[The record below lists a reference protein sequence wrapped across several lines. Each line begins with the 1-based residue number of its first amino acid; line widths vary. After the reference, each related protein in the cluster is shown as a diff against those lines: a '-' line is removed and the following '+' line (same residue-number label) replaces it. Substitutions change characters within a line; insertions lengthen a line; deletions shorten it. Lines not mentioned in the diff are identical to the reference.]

1 MLSEIIFE
9 VITMKCFAKTL
20 LILLAALFI
29 LPLNAEAGFGT
40 GIGISFPAG
49 GSSSSS
55 QSNSSY
61 AIFSFGA
68 ITEELTVAE
77 KSGKLKLE
85 LKVTNNGDSAY
96 IVDHKDGQIYDFA
109 LLDKNGKT
117 IYKWSD
123 DMSFTQALTSST
135 INAHD
140 FAVYSAEIDR
150 KTYRKLKDNGV
161 LATAWLLDTPY
172 TISTKLP
179 TTIAINTNPVIIH
192 GGVILGNGHFD
203 YD

>member
-172 TISTKLP
+172 TIGTKLP

>member
-1 MLSEIIFE
+1 
-9 VITMKCFAKTL
+9 MKCLAKTL
-20 LILLAALFI
+20 LILLTAIFI

-49 GSSSSS
+49 GSGSSSKE
-55 QSNSSY
+55 NPSY

-96 IVDHKDGQIYDFA
+96 TVDHRNGQIYDFA

-123 DMSFTQALTSST
+123 NMNFTEALTSST

-150 KTYRKLKDNGV
+150 QTYRKLKDDGV

-172 TISTKLP
+172 TIGTKLP
-179 TTIAINTNPVIIH
+179 TAVATNTNPVIIH

>member
-1 MLSEIIFE
+1 
-9 VITMKCFAKTL
+9 MKCFAKTL
-20 LILLAALFI
+20 LILFAALFI

-68 ITEELTVAE
+68 ITEELIVAE

-85 LKVTNNGDSAY
+85 LKVTNNGDNPY

-123 DMSFTQALTSST
+123 NMSFTQALTSST

-150 KTYRKLKDNGV
+150 KTYRKLKDDGV

-172 TISTKLP
+172 TIGTKLP
-179 TTIAINTNPVIIH
+179 TTVAINTNPVIIH